1 MSNPDKYATAVVIDR
16 RDLCDDLWVV
26 RLRTDCELPFRPGQ
40 YATLGLELNGK
51 VVERPYSIVSAP
63 EETDVEIFIELVP
76 EGALTSHLYR
86 LGTGDEILV
95 RRKTKGL
102 FLRNTPVDGQ
112 AHLFVATVTGI
123 APFVSFLRRLAARW
137 RAGEW
142 STEQRITLL
151 QGASRSYEF
160 GYLDEMRAMAAE
172 VPWFE
177 YVPTVSRPWEDP
189 EWRGETGRVEDV
201 LRKYADAAG
210 IAPGSGAVY
219 LCGHPGMIATGR
231 AIMRRRGLNDDSEI
245 FEEQY
250 WPDTKA
256 AS

>member
-1 MSNPDKYATAVVIDR
+1 
-16 RDLCDDLWVV
+16 
-26 RLRTDCELPFRPGQ
+26 
-40 YATLGLELNGK
+40 
-51 VVERPYSIVSAP
+51 
-63 EETDVEIFIELVP
+63 
-76 EGALTSHLYR
+76 
-86 LGTGDEILV
+86 
-95 RRKTKGL
+95 
-102 FLRNTPVDGQ
+102 
-112 AHLFVATVTGI
+112 
-123 APFVSFLRRLAARW
+123 
-137 RAGEW
+137 
-142 STEQRITLL
+142 
-151 QGASRSYEF
+151 
-160 GYLDEMRAMAAE
+160 MAAE

-231 AIMRRRGLNDDSEI
+231 AIMRRRGLDDDSEI